1 VTEVRR
7 LRSRSSAR
15 GVTLVEVLIVVAL
28 IAILAGGAVF
38 GSGMLSSSRLRAGST
53 LIASAVRLGLARAN
67 NSGHATRL
75 VLDLDHDKVL
85 LEEASGSRML
95 REKEAPAA
103 GAEAATQAEQAAKAE
118 SDRILEG
125 PQAPRTAFK
134 PVSQFAETPE
144 GRELGKGVDLF
155 SVQTE
160 HDEDP
165 VTSGVAYVYFWPGGA
180 TERGNIQLK
189 RVASD
194 QALTVMV
201 SALTGRTKI
210 EKGLVDLPEAR
221 SDREEDQG
229 ERSSP

>member
-1 VTEVRR
+1 MTG
-7 LRSRSSAR
+7 LRPRTNTR
-15 GVTLVEVLIVVAL
+15 GVTLVEVLVVVAL

-75 VLDLDHDKVL
+75 VLDLDGDKIL
-85 LEEASGSRML
+85 LEEATGSRML
-95 REKEAPAA
+95 REKDAPAA

-125 PQAPRTAFK
+125 PHAPRATFR
-134 PVSQFAETPE
+134 PVTQFAETPE
-144 GRELGKGVDLF
+144 GRELGKGVDLYA
-155 SVQTE
+155 VQSE
-160 HDEDP
+160 HDDDP

-180 TERGNIQLK
+180 TERAYIQLK
-189 RVASD
+189 RIGSE
-194 QALTVMV
+194 QALTVIV

-210 EKGLVDLPEAR
+210 EKGLLDLPEAR

-229 ERSSP
+229 ERASP

>member
-1 VTEVRR
+1 VIG
-7 LRSRSSAR
+7 LRPRTNTR
-15 GVTLVEVLIVVAL
+15 GVTLVEVLVVVAL

-75 VLDLDHDKVL
+75 VLDLDHDKIL

-95 REKEAPAA
+95 REKAAPAA

-125 PQAPRTAFK
+125 PQAPRASFK
-134 PVSQFAETPE
+134 PVVQFAETPE
-144 GRELGKGVDLF
+144 GRELGKGVDLY

-160 HDEDP
+160 HDDDP
-165 VTSGVAYVYFWPGGA
+165 ITTGVAYVYFWPGGA
-180 TERGNIQLK
+180 TERAHLQLK
-189 RVASD
+189 RVASE
-194 QALTVMV
+194 QALTVLV

-210 EKGLVDLPEAR
+210 VKGLLDLPEAR

-229 ERSSP
+229 ERAP

>member
-1 VTEVRR
+1 MIR
-7 LRSRSSAR
+7 LRPRRSTR

-28 IAILAGGAVF
+28 IAILAGGAIF
-38 GSGMLSSSRLRAGST
+38 GSGMLRSSRLRAAST

-75 VLDLDHDKVL
+75 VLDLEHDRVL

-95 REKEAPAA
+95 REKDAPAA

-125 PQAPRTAFK
+125 PHAPRAAFK
-134 PVSQFAETPE
+134 PVAQFSETPE
-144 GRELGKGVDLF
+144 GRELGSGVDLYL
-155 SVQTE
+155 VHTE
-160 HDEDP
+160 HDEDA
-165 VTSGVAYVYFWPGGA
+165 VTSGVAYLYFWPGGA
-180 TERGNIQLK
+180 TERGHIQLK

-194 QALTVMV
+194 QALTVIV

-210 EKGLVDLPEAR
+210 EKGLVDFPEAR

-229 ERSSP
+229 ERASP